1 VKQPKGKKT
10 LGRDVFVGRSEKD
23 SGTIGKILQ
32 GRRFHRAARVTEIEV
47 RVKLTPSNL
56 RHLDTLA
63 SGLESKGKGRFS
75 RAELIRVAITLLSA
89 DDF

>member
-1 VKQPKGKKT
+1 MKPSKGKKT
-10 LGRDVFVGRSEKD
+10 LGRDVFVGRPETG

-32 GRRFHRAARVTEIEV
+32 GRGFHGEARVKEIEV

-56 RHLDTLA
+56 KHLDALA
-63 SGLESKGKGRFS
+63 SGLEARGKGRLS
-75 RAELIRVAITLLSA
+75 RSELIRVAIALLSA

>member
-1 VKQPKGKKT
+1 MKQPKGKKT
-10 LGRDVFVGRSEKD
+10 LGRDVFAGRSEKD
-23 SGTIGKILQ
+23 SGAIGKILQ
-32 GRRFHRAARVTEIEV
+32 GRRFPDEARVKEIEV

-56 RHLDTLA
+56 KHLEALA

-75 RAELIRVAITLLSA
+75 RNELIRVAITLLSA

>member
-1 VKQPKGKKT
+1 MQPKRKKT
-10 LGRDVFVGRSEKD
+10 LGRDVFVGRSDRE

-32 GRRFHRAARVTEIEV
+32 GRRLHEDARVKEIEV

-56 RHLDTLA
+56 KHLDALKT
-63 SGLESKGKGRFS
+63 SLESQGKGKFS
-75 RAELIRVAITLLSA
+75 RNDLIRVAIALLSA